1 MRRGKIL
8 GCMHGGRERAVV
20 LSEGILISMCI
31 CIDNCFC
38 ICFLYLYLCLYLFLY
53 LCTVVES
60 VPKFKRKLSASAS
73 REESLACVSV
83 SSQEESGL

>member
-38 ICFLYLYLCLYLFLY
+38 ICICVCICFCI
-53 LCTVVES
+53 CARWWS